1 MNVVNCPISI
11 AECVHP
17 RLSFNYYQ
25 EDIAGANDSR
35 HKTFVQWTRQL
46 GICQECLAGVD
57 EE

>member
-1 MNVVNCPISI
+1 MNVENCPISI

-25 EDIAGANDSR
+25 EDIAGAEDRR